1 MKFLW
6 AFLSH
11 SAAAMFGFLLSGI
24 FAQDDPDDDE
34 SHSSTR
40 ERMQEEALMRSLA
53 DEVMD
58 EVELETAM
66 SEDDAAICERG
77 IV

>member
-24 FAQDDPDDDE
+24 FAQNPDDDE

-66 SEDDAAICERG
+66 SEEDAAVCERNFA
-77 IV
+77 

>member
-11 SAAAMFGFLLSGI
+11 SAAAMFGFCLSAI
-24 FAQDDPDDDE
+24 FARDPDNDE
-34 SHSSTR
+34 SHSKTGER
-40 ERMQEEALMRSLA
+40 EQEEILNSLA

-66 SEDDAAICERG
+66 SEEDAAVCERNFA
-77 IV
+77 